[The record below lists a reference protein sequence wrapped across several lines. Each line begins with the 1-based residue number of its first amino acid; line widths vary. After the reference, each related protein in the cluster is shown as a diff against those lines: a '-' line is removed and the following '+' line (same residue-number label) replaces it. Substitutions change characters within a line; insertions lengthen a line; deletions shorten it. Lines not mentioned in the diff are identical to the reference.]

1 MTTVKQAI
9 GEDDAQKLYEVLQ
22 QNAKM
27 GGIESIIDNL
37 YDGFCGRSF
46 LHR

>member
-1 MTTVKQAI
+1 MTAVKQAI
-9 GEDDAQKLYEVLQ
+9 DEDDAKQLSEVLQ